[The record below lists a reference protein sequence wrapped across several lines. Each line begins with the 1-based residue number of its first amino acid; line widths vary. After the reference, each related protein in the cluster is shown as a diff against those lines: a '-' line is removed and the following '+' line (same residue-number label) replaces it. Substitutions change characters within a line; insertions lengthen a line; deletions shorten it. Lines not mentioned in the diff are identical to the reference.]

1 MSQIGYAEVT
11 TGQRNRRRTD
21 PTVCSSV
28 SSAANLASISDM
40 RFYNTQSANVERFQA
55 SDRPLSL
62 YVCGITPYDTTH
74 LGHAFTYAVAD
85 VLVRHLESQGAVVRY
100 VQNVTDIDDDILRKA
115 TEVGEDWRAVGN
127 RWTAH
132 FINDMQRLNIR
143 PPDHFPRA
151 SDFIRDIVAAVG
163 ALIERG
169 LAYVSGGSV
178 YYAVGAWPAFG
189 RLSQLPRPAMQ
200 ALAEERGNRPD
211 DPHKRDSLDFV
222 LWQAQA
228 PGEPAWP
235 SPWGPGR
242 PGWHI
247 ECSVM
252 STRLLGPMLDLHAG
266 GSDLIFP
273 HHECEIA
280 QSEPLTGRAPFVRC
294 WLHVAMV
301 EHVGAKMSKSLGNL
315 VMVDDLLQ
323 QWSADALR
331 VYLGRHHYRRRWA
344 HDLDAL
350 AQADRLAT
358 KLRAAVE
365 LAGGRGDTLDATSAQ
380 AEFTTALNDD
390 LDTPAALSRLESLAD
405 TIVVATESGHSVTSA
420 QAVLRRLAKVFGLV
434 LDTPEVE
441 ARVTD
446 GWSAHLARFSPSSAK
461 P

>member
-1 MSQIGYAEVT
+1 
-11 TGQRNRRRTD
+11 
-21 PTVCSSV
+21 
-28 SSAANLASISDM
+28 M
-40 RFYNTQSANVERFQA
+40 RLYNTQSGNFEQLQGEG
-55 SDRPLSL
+55 RPVSL

-85 VLVRHLESQGAVVRY
+85 VLVRHLESQGVVVRY
-100 VQNVTDIDDDILRKA
+100 VQNVTDVDDDILRKA

-189 RLSQLPRPAMQ
+189 RLSQLPRPAME
-200 ALAEERGNRPD
+200 AVAEERGSRPD

-280 QSEPLTGRAPFVRC
+280 QSEPLTGHAPFVRC

-301 EHVGAKMSKSLGNL
+301 EHDGAKMSKSLGNL

-323 QWSADALR
+323 RWPADALR
-331 VYLGRHHYRRRWA
+331 VYLGRHHYRRRWT

-358 KLRAAVE
+358 KLRAAVGR
-365 LAGGRGDTLDATSAQ
+365 AGGRGDPLDATSAQ
-380 AEFTTALNDD
+380 AEFTASLNED
-390 LDTPAALSRLESLAD
+390 LDTPAALSRLERLAD
-405 TIVVATESGHSVTSA
+405 AIVEASERGHSVTSA
-420 QAVLRRLAKVFGLV
+420 QAVLRRLAKVFGLM

-441 ARVTD
+441 GRVTD
-446 GWSAHLARFSPSSAK
+446 GWSAHIARFSPSSAK